1 MEESVRWP
9 SARCP
14 KIMYIHIYIHIDT
27 HSNRPYLGSR
37 FVRWCIFVG
46 SPIIAQRKL
55 KRALYTRK
63 RALHTL
69 KRALHTLKRALHTL
83 KRALHKL
90 KRATKCFLE
99 SSRCQPRP
107 LEPSGCRPQ
116 HTHSWYKSEKYVVF
130 E

>member
-83 KRALHKL
+83 KRALHTL
-90 KRATKCFLE
+90 KRALRTLKRALRTLKRALFTQNIDIHVLC
-99 SSRCQPRP
+99 
-107 LEPSGCRPQ
+107 
-116 HTHSWYKSEKYVVF
+116 THVCIF
-130 E
+130 C